1 VTELIVASGPLRYLG
16 GSIETFALPMGT
28 FIVAAWVLFAIYRRP
43 HNVPRLKYLRPAHQV
58 ALGTREPGEEGLV
71 YVASASA
78 ASATAAPEAVTEAE
92 APAEAD
98 TQAETE
104 APAEADAQAE
114 TEAEAPAEA
123 DAQAK
128 TEAEAPAGTEA
139 EALAVTQA
147 DATVEAHAVNPGS
160 ATADA
165 GPEAS
170 ADAEHDGTSAEG
182 ETF

>member
-114 TEAEAPAEA
+114 TEAEAPAG
-123 DAQAK
+123 
-128 TEAEAPAGTEA
+128 TEAEAP
-139 EALAVTQA
+139 AVTQA